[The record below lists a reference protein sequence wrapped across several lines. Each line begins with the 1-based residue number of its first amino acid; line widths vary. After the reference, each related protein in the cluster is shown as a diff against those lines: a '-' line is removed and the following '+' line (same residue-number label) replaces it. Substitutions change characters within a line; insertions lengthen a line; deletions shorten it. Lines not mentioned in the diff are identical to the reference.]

1 MADYVYIKDYSKNG
15 QMGISKAVFEQIVA
29 TVTNKVGGVS
39 TAKSRKSNS
48 PFFFHK
54 PVKCSIYENK
64 LNVDI
69 QVIIRQGHNVEEI
82 CHSIQQEVAEKLTQ
96 MVEVVPFQIK
106 IRVAGIE

>member
-1 MADYVYIKDYSKNG
+1 MADYVYIKDYSKIG
-15 QMGISKAVFEQIVA
+15 QMGISKNVFEQIIS

-39 TAKSRKSNS
+39 TKKAKNS

-54 PVKCSIYENK
+54 PVKCSIYQNK
-64 LNVDI
+64 LTIDI
-69 QVIIRQGHNVEEI
+69 QVIIRQGYNVEEI
-82 CHSIQQEVAEKLTQ
+82 CSSIQSDVADALTQ